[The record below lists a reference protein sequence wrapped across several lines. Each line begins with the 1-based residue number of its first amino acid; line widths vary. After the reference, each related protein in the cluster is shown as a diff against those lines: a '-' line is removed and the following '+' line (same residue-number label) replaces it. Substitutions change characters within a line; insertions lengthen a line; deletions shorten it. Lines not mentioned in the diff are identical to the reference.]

1 MFILYV
7 FFLVMKI
14 NKGITIVEYLL
25 VVVMLG
31 MIVAAILP

>member
-1 MFILYV
+1 
-7 FFLVMKI
+7 MKI